1 VLSQFASLPTIVQ
14 TNLTNGRKEGQKDE
28 SMKNEDCSWDVI
40 EKKGWQFDKMSYTLR
55 SYRK

>member
-1 VLSQFASLPTIVQ
+1 LPTIVQ